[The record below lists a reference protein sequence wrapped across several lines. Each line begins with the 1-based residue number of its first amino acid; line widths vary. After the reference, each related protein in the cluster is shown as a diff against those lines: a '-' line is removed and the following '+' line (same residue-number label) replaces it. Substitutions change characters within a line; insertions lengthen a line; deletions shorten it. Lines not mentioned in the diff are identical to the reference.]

1 MNILAVDIG
10 NTNIDIGLF
19 LDATIDPIQ
28 SIPGSSKAK
37 LKKAFQDA
45 WSKVPRVATSKEG
58 KRDGVIVACSVKPAW
73 TKMIKDLVKEAL
85 DERIY
90 LIGKDIPIQLGSWV
104 DDPTEVG
111 TDRMVAATAAYAVV
125 EGAVA
130 VIDIGTA
137 ITIDLVDPNGVFQ
150 GGSIFPGFELSAQAL
165 NEYTAQLPKV
175 KIERPTEP
183 YGKNTHDAIT
193 CGIYYAVIGALQET
207 VRRYAEKLGTW
218 PQTIITGAGAKLI
231 QADCE
236 FIDTYVPNLVV
247 TGIVLTYKDYLEKER
262 ELG

>member
-19 LDATIDPIQ
+19 LDESIEPIQ
-28 SIPGSSKAK
+28 SIPGASTSK
-37 LKKAFQDA
+37 LKQAFQEA
-45 WSKVPRVATSKEG
+45 WSKVPQVETSKEG
-58 KRDGVIVACSVKPAW
+58 KRDGVIVVCSVKPDW
-73 TKMIKDLVKEAL
+73 TQCVKDLVKDAL

-90 LIGKDIPIQLGSWV
+90 LIGKDIPTQLASWV
-104 DDPTEVG
+104 DDPSEVG

-150 GGSIFPGFELSAQAL
+150 GGAILPGFELSAQAL
-165 NEYTAQLPKV
+165 KAHTAQLPQV
-175 KIERPTEP
+175 TIERPADP

-193 CGIYYAVIGALQET
+193 CGIYYAVIGSLQEI

-218 PQTIITGAGAKLI
+218 PQTVITGTGAKLV
-231 QADCE
+231 QPDCE
-236 FIDTYVPNLVV
+236 FIDSYVPNLVV